1 MSEIDDLVDEVFAGS
16 RRCVWLDGGGARDWS
31 GRRSIVGRLTIE
43 EIIRDRAAFASAV
56 AEEAESSLTGQ
67 GLVLDT
73 FQLQDIQAEGSYLAD
88 LGRPEAARVL
98 KEASIAEAR
107 ARHARAIT
115 AEAEARGRA
124 DAIAALARARPPR
137 LDIPVRVFVPET
149 AAAAGF
155 TVRSAD
161 AFEPDGVSIVIGSAR
176 PAAFFTWLS
185 GLQSRGLVVEALS
198 ATPNPDRT
206 LSVRFTARSGVR

>member
-1 MSEIDDLVDEVFAGS
+1 MRTRAYSWWSLRTTREQRMLLVMFAA
-16 RRCVWLDGGGARDWS
+16 L
-31 GRRSIVGRLTIE
+31 
-43 EIIRDRAAFASAV
+43 AAALIWFGV
-56 AEEAESSLTGQ
+56 
-67 GLVLDT
+67 VRP
-73 FQLQDIQAEGSYLAD
+73 
-88 LGRPEAARVL
+88 LGDAL
-98 KEASIAEAR
+98 AEAR

-149 AAAAGF
+149 AAASGF
-155 TVRSAD
+155 TVQSAD